1 MKGNTILETSI
12 QGNIS
17 TNSNREKASLWKD
30 NVARS
35 LGSLDISLFDR
46 QKISVDVKFWISSK
60 RLRSRHNDLDNLV
73 KPVLDSMKN
82 AGIIYDDSEIYYL
95 QVSKHA
101 TSDEE
106 HLELLAWEWTC

>member
-17 TNSNREKASLWKD
+17 TNSNREKASVWKD
-30 NVARS
+30 DVARS
-35 LGSLDISLFDR
+35 LGSLDISIFDR
-46 QKISVDVKFWISSK
+46 QKISVDVKFWISSN

-82 AGIIYDDSEIYYL
+82 IGLIQDDAEVFHLDVTKFSTEGEEEIKMII
-95 QVSKHA
+95 K
-101 TSDEE
+101 
-106 HLELLAWEWTC
+106 EWG

>member
-17 TNSNREKASLWKD
+17 TNSNREKASVWKD
-30 NVARS
+30 DVARS
-35 LGSLDISLFDR
+35 LGSLDISIFDR
-46 QKISVDVKFWISSK
+46 QKISVDVKFWISSN

-82 AGIIYDDSEIYYL
+82 IGLIQDDAEVFHLDVTKFSTNGEEEIKMI
-95 QVSKHA
+95 VK
-101 TSDEE
+101 
-106 HLELLAWEWTC
+106 EWG